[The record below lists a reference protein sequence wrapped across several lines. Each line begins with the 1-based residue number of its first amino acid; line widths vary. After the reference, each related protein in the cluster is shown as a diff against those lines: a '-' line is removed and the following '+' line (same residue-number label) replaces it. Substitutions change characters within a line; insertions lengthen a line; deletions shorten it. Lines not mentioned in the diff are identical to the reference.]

1 MKEWLVRKKNTR
13 KGCSVSIRNI
23 IITVYKTAP
32 MAVAKYSICIVGTKI
47 VVPDPIWESR
57 A

>member
-1 MKEWLVRKKNTR
+1 MVRKKNTR